1 MNLPFFIARRYLVA
15 KKSHNLIN
23 IITLISVVGVGVGA
37 FALIVV
43 LSVFNGFE
51 KVISSLVN
59 SVSPQLL
66 IEPVSG
72 KTIDTRTFPYGQIS
86 RIDGVLAITAIT
98 EEDALFRY
106 NDKQHIGR
114 MKGVEAIYMDLGHF
128 EPLMVHGSFVLEQ
141 DGHPFAVVGSGVAW
155 FLGINVKNPG
165 SLITLFVPKR
175 GKASVMSF
183 EQSFNSMSIQ
193 PIGMFS
199 SQQDY
204 DAKYILVPLEFANE
218 MLGYEHEV
226 SAYEVFL
233 DHKGDEK
240 KVKKEIRRLLQEDF
254 IIKDQFEQQET
265 LYRIMRSEK
274 WAIFIILTFILIMAT
289 FNIIG
294 SLTMIIVDKRK
305 DIAVLK
311 SLGAGKTLIRKLFL
325 AEGMLITVAGGIT
338 GLISGIIL
346 VLLQQYFGWLKLG
359 NEGGSFIIEAYPVS
373 LQINDV
379 LMVFAT
385 VSLIG
390 LLSSAF
396 TVRQSLKRLGR
407 DSIRNS

>member
-1 MNLPFFIARRYLVA
+1 MNLPFFIAKRYLVA

-23 IITLISVVGVGVGA
+23 IITIISVVGVGVGA

-51 KVISSLVN
+51 QVISTLVN

-66 IEPVSG
+66 IEPQLG
-72 KTIDTRTFPYGQIS
+72 KTIDTRTFPYGQIGK
-86 RIDGVLAITAIT
+86 IDGVLAVTAIT

-114 MKGVEAIYMDLGHF
+114 IKGVESVYMELGHF
-128 EPLMVHGSFVLEQ
+128 EPLMVQGSFVLKQ
-141 DGHPFAVVGSGVAW
+141 DERPFAVVGSGVAW

-183 EQSFNSMSIQ
+183 EQSFNSLSIQ
-193 PIGMFS
+193 PIGVFS

-204 DAKYILVPLEFANE
+204 DAKYVLVPLEFANE
-218 MLGYEHEV
+218 MLGYEHE
-226 SAYEVFL
+226 ATAFEVFIAQKS
-233 DHKGDEK
+233 DGKNIK
-240 KVKKEIRRLLQEDF
+240 KAIRQLLSDGYV
-254 IIKDQFEQQET
+254 IKDQFEQQET

-311 SLGAGKTLIRKLFL
+311 SLGAGKTLISKLFL

-338 GLISGIIL
+338 GLLGGIIL

-379 LMVFAT
+379 FMVFTT
-385 VSLIG
+385 VVLIG

-396 TVRQSLKRLGR
+396 TVRQSLKRLGKE
-407 DSIRNS
+407 SIRNG